1 MKGSTHL
8 LLSLST
14 ALLVISPFVL
24 QITTLFRIIA
34 VILFFLGVFVGAL
47 APDIDKGTDAAIYH
61 SSIPGAKGKK
71 FFLTPVFGFII
82 NWLCYRPVRAAFH
95 LIFGDKIYAKQG
107 HRELPHSPI
116 GIICISAMLTFW
128 IEAVCFGLS
137 FIPAL
142 AVLRFHPFIIFFG
155 LSFLFGCLLH
165 LVEDTC
171 DNSGVHYLYPF
182 AFKRLRGK
190 LRGDGTDIRPRVY
203 AVILLLSAAAVFVLF
218 LAGVLSFT
226 LFCMVTA
233 GLGTSAVLWIIF
245 LLASGVPAKKGMMQS
260 LQYK

>member
-14 ALLVISPFVL
+14 ALLTAAPFLL
-24 QITTLFRIIA
+24 QITNPTRIIA

-47 APDIDKGTDAAIYH
+47 TPDIDKGTEAAIYH

-82 NWLCYRPVRAAFH
+82 NWLCYRPVRAVFH
-95 LIFGDKIYAKQG
+95 LLFGDKIYAKQG

-128 IEAVCFGLS
+128 IELVCFGLS

-142 AVLRFHPFIIFFG
+142 AVLRFHLLIIFFG

-203 AVILLLSAAAVFVLF
+203 AVILLLSAAAVFIVFF
-218 LAGVLSFT
+218 LRILQFTFVYGVA
-226 LFCMVTA
+226 A
-233 GLGTSAVLWIIF
+233 GLGASAVLWIIF
-245 LLASGVPAKKGMMQS
+245 LLASGVPARKGVIQNPK
-260 LQYK
+260 YK

>member
-14 ALLVISPFVL
+14 ALLVASPFVL
-24 QITTLFRIIA
+24 QITTLSRIVA

-47 APDIDKGTDAAIYH
+47 TPDIDKGTEAAIYH
-61 SSIPGAKGKK
+61 SSIPGAKGKR

-82 NWLCYRPVRAAFH
+82 NWLCYRPVRAVFH
-95 LIFGDKIYAKQG
+95 LVFGDKIYAKQG

-116 GIICISAMLTFW
+116 GIICISAMLTLW
-128 IEAVCFGLS
+128 IELVCFGLS

-142 AVLRFHPFIIFFG
+142 AGIRFHPFIIFFG

-182 AFKRLRGK
+182 VFRRLRGK
-190 LRGDGTDIRPRVY
+190 LKGDGTDVRPRVY
-203 AVILLLSAAAVFVLF
+203 AVILLLAAAAVFVVFFFGILPF
-218 LAGVLSFT
+218 S
-226 LFCMVTA
+226 CMYAAAA
-233 GLGTSAVLWIIF
+233 GLGVSAVLWIIF
-245 LLASGVPAKKGMMQS
+245 LLCSGVPAKKSEVQS
-260 LQYK
+260 LKYK